1 MGNAAGAVRSMPTVD
16 EAIEHIGEGRFQRRL
31 LWVCGFTWAADAAE
45 VLLIGFA
52 LPQVTVEFGLS
63 ALQAG
68 AVATATFIGMLLGAA
83 VWGSLSDRIGR
94 RTGFQVTVVVFTVFG
109 TLSAFAPDAVW
120 LAGLRALTGFG
131 LGGALPLDFSLY
143 AEFLPSRN
151 RGRRLVILESFWAVG
166 TLAAAG
172 LAWALLP
179 TVGWRPLLA
188 STAVVGLL
196 LLWIRARVPESPR
209 WLATVGRGEEAAA
222 VLAVVARAN
231 GSPWQETEVTALRS
245 HGPTRPHDL
254 WHPSVR
260 RSTTMLWI
268 AWFGIALGYYGL
280 LTWLPS
286 VFVDQGFT
294 FLAAYQSVFLL
305 ALAQVPGYATAAWL
319 VERWGRKPTLGVY
332 LAGAAG
338 GTWLF
343 TLATT
348 TAGLVATAALM
359 SFFALGAWGALYAY
373 SPELY
378 PTAIRATGVGWA
390 SGMSRIA
397 GALAPLIGGLLL
409 PVSLAAAL
417 IPYAAGFVVA
427 GVAVVALGRETRGV
441 PLID

>member
-1 MGNAAGAVRSMPTVD
+1 MGNAAGAVRSLPSVD
-16 EAIEHIGEGRFQRRL
+16 EAIERIGEGRFQRRL

-52 LPQVTVEFGLS
+52 LPQVTAEFGLS
-63 ALQAG
+63 TLQAG
-68 AVATATFIGMLLGAA
+68 AIATATFVGMLVGAV
-83 VWGSLSDRIGR
+83 VWGSVSDRIGR
-94 RTGFQVTVVVFTVFG
+94 RTGFQVTVAVFTVFG

-209 WLATVGRGEEAAA
+209 WLAAVGRGEEAAA
-222 VLAVVARAN
+222 VLAEVARVN
-231 GSPWQETEVTALRS
+231 GSPWREAEVAAPPS
-245 HGPTRPHDL
+245 GGATRPRDL
-254 WHPSVR
+254 WHPALR
-260 RSTTMLWI
+260 RNTAMLWL
-268 AWFGIALGYYGL
+268 AWFGISLGYYGL

-286 VFVDQGFT
+286 VLVDRGFT

-332 LAGAAG
+332 LAGAAA

-343 TLATT
+343 ALATT

-427 GVAVVALGRETRGV
+427 GVAVVALGRETRDV
-441 PLID
+441 PLSD